1 MSSVPRQPTIRDRRA
16 VILAWSVTG
25 LTLAVIGTTIVLVF
39 LNLASIHDID
49 EANLLE
55 IVLPLGMGLVG
66 GLVASRL
73 PSNPLGW
80 VLLAIALS
88 NAIPGA
94 ALQFTR
100 YATITQPGAPFTPW
114 IPWFGNLTDT
124 LVYPAGLAATALLL
138 IPDGRFL
145 SDGWRLVAL
154 GGAIFTVFLLLTTMT
169 DPNMISNEGPWRIA
183 NPTGVMGLGEIQY
196 GPMGYALFLGGLG
209 FLALGGASVL
219 VRLKRATG
227 DERLQLKWLAYA
239 VGFSVLANVVVT
251 LVSLFF
257 LSPAATGLLS
267 TVTTILGFG
276 IALPAAFAVA
286 MLRYRLYDLDLLLNR
301 SLVYGAV
308 TVVLA
313 AAFGIADVLA
323 QRAVKSVFNQ
333 PSDLVS
339 AGLGVGAAVAFGPM
353 RRWIRPIVDRFL
365 PARARLTL
373 LFTDIVGSTQMIV
386 DLGDERWRS
395 LLDRYRAAVRQ
406 ELSRFHGREVN
417 TAGDAFF
424 ATFDRPAAAVNCAR
438 AIDVAVRGLGL
449 HCRTGLHV
457 GDVEMRGE
465 QVSGLAVHAAAR
477 VMAEARDDQI
487 LVSEDLAE
495 VLSGAVPLDDAGR
508 HELKGVPGEWQ
519 LFAVQGAGGA

>member
-1 MSSVPRQPTIRDRRA
+1 MSSVPRQPTIRERRA

-25 LTLAVIGTTIVLVF
+25 LTLAVIATTIVLAF

-55 IVLPLGMGLVG
+55 IVLPLGMALVG

-88 NAIPGA
+88 DAIPGA
-94 ALQFTR
+94 ALRFTR
-100 YATITQPGAPFTPW
+100 YATITQPGTPFTPW

-154 GGAIFTVFLLLTTMT
+154 GGAVFTVFLLLTTMT

-301 SLVYGAV
+301 TLVYGAV

-313 AAFGIADVLA
+313 
-323 QRAVKSVFNQ
+323 
-333 PSDLVS
+333 
-339 AGLGVGAAVAFGPM
+339 
-353 RRWIRPIVDRFL
+353 
-365 PARARLTL
+365 
-373 LFTDIVGSTQMIV
+373 
-386 DLGDERWRS
+386 
-395 LLDRYRAAVRQ
+395 
-406 ELSRFHGREVN
+406 
-417 TAGDAFF
+417 
-424 ATFDRPAAAVNCAR
+424 
-438 AIDVAVRGLGL
+438 
-449 HCRTGLHV
+449 
-457 GDVEMRGE
+457 
-465 QVSGLAVHAAAR
+465 
-477 VMAEARDDQI
+477 
-487 LVSEDLAE
+487 
-495 VLSGAVPLDDAGR
+495 
-508 HELKGVPGEWQ
+508 
-519 LFAVQGAGGA
+519 